1 MKPFSKRCAS
11 FLLVILSATLTRP
24 ALAHETDQFTI
35 PPGREFADVGPLISQ
50 WAYDAIQT
58 GVNKVNERIKSAGN
72 DPEALKQL
80 QSDQAIVPAVNKG
93 FPWAMDVIE
102 GWEKRLNSRELQDR
116 YPGKVLVYKHPL
128 ANIYQGGYFILDPR
142 QVMRIWLSGTF
153 KAFDVYLGSDKIGHF
168 TDMGMNYW
176 REYNKLRRAGKTPEE
191 AQRESIS
198 VGNKGLVFSETGLL
212 GNLTA
217 GSYSNGDM
225 AANFLGMQFY
235 RNLTEPIMLKGEVR
249 KPMLVRD
256 GQYWRIAPHVDRDTF
271 FSMFICDHMDEA
283 LNPSKYESAMRNNL
297 RKKIAERAP
306 AVLEHYADVNG
317 QRRPR
322 EWFEK
327 KLNDLRTYY
336 GVDYGHAGE
345 RNELVALS
353 DVAFAA
359 PASANKVGKT
369 GSDAAPTIYALASQ
383 GDAAGV
389 RTLLGNRANANEA
402 LRLNGRY
409 NSDWGST
416 PLHLAARS
424 GGADTVQALLGAGAN
439 ASAKNDL
446 GVTPLHSAVDA
457 ADTRTI
463 ELLLSRGAD
472 VNAADVRGRTPLH
485 WAAKLRSDSDRV
497 IALLVGR
504 QAKPDLADKQGR
516 TPLHVAAEAG
526 NDGAARALLAA
537 GAKPGAADRMGVTP
551 LHLAASGDKARVV
564 ELLLNRGATAD
575 VRDDLGSTPLHD
587 AARHQARDVVALL
600 VRSGAN
606 TAVADAYGQRPTDV
620 ARKIGDAAL
629 AGAIGDTAGSQGRAA
644 SVKIDGNDSN
654 SIQAGHRVEAT
665 GNGSI
670 SHQR

>member
-1 MKPFSKRCAS
+1 MKSLIKRCAS
-11 FLLVILSATLTRP
+11 ALLVILSATLTRP
-24 ALAHETDQFTI
+24 AFGHETDQFTI
-35 PPGREFADVGPLISQ
+35 PPGREFADVGPLVSQ

-58 GVNKVNERIKSAGN
+58 GVNKVNEQIKAAGN
-72 DPEALKQL
+72 DPERLKNL
-80 QSDQAIVPAVNKG
+80 HSDQAIVPAVNKG

-116 YPGKVLVYKHPL
+116 YPGKVLVYKQPF

-142 QVMRIWLSGTF
+142 QIMRIWMSGTF
-153 KAFDVYLGSDKIGHF
+153 KAFDVYLGSDKLGHF

-176 REYNKLRRAGKTPEE
+176 RQYNKARLAGEAPDE
-191 AQRESIS
+191 AQRHAIEL
-198 VGNKGLVFSETGLL
+198 GQKGLILSENGLL
-212 GNLTA
+212 GKLTA

-225 AANFLGMQFY
+225 SANFLGMQFY

-249 KPMLVRD
+249 KPMLVRE
-256 GQYWRIAPHVDRDTF
+256 GEYWRIAPHVDRDTF
-271 FSMFICDHMDEA
+271 MSMFICDHMDEA
-283 LNPSKYESAMRNNL
+283 LNPSKYESGMRKNL
-297 RKKIAERAP
+297 RAKIAERAP

-322 EWFEK
+322 EWFENK
-327 KLNDLRTYY
+327 VNELRTYY
-336 GVDYGHAGE
+336 GVDYGHDGE

-359 PASANKVGKT
+359 PGSADKVGKT
-369 GSDAAPTIYALASQ
+369 AAHATAAPLYALASQ
-383 GDAAGV
+383 GDVAGV
-389 RTLLGNRANANEA
+389 RSLINNRVNVNEV
-402 LRLNGRY
+402 LRLTGRY

-424 GGADTVQALLGAGAN
+424 GGVDTVQALLGAGAKVN
-439 ASAKNDL
+439 VRNDL

-457 ADTRTI
+457 GDARTI

-485 WAAKLRSDSDRV
+485 WAARLRGNADRV
-497 IALLVGR
+497 IQMLVAR

-516 TPLHVAAEAG
+516 TPLHLAAEAG
-526 NDGAARALLAA
+526 NDLAARALLAA

-551 LHLAASGDKARVV
+551 LHLAAAGDKAAVV
-564 ELLLNRGATAD
+564 QLLLGRGATAD

-587 AARHQARDVVALL
+587 AARHQARDVVAIL

-620 ARKIGDAAL
+620 ARKIGDPAL
-629 AGAIGDTAGSQGRAA
+629 ASAIGEASQGRTA
-644 SVKIDGNDSN
+644 SLKINGNDS

-665 GNGSI
+665 GNEST
-670 SHQR
+670 SEHR